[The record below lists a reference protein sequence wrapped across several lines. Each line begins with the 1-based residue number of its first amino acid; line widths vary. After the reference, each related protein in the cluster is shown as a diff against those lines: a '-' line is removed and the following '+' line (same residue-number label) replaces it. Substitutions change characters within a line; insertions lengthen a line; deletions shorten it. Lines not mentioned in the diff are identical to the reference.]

1 MNQARPDAEQPVWR
15 DPLTPTALLERTL
28 RVFPNREAVVH
39 VHANGSE
46 RWTWSRFGEEVG
58 RLAGALERAGVG
70 AGDAVAV
77 LLPNTPIH
85 LVSHFAAPLLLAPLV
100 SINTRL
106 APAEI
111 EYILR
116 HSRSKV
122 LLVDP
127 ELAVPLDGMLG
138 NCPDLEQVVEVADG
152 EVAARPGRANNT
164 NNTNN
169 TNNAGYTG
177 YASFV
182 LDAPVRDLDPRVE
195 DEDQLLSINYTSG
208 TTGRPKGVMY
218 THRGAMM
225 NALGQ
230 IATHSLTREST
241 FLWTLPMFH
250 CNGWCM
256 PWALTGAAA
265 RHICLRGIDPP
276 EIFRL
281 IDEEKVTHFN
291 GAPTVLLML
300 ASDPAAAGRRFD
312 PPIKVCTGGA
322 PPSPNLLEQMEKLGF
337 DITHLYGLTETY
349 GPHVFCETQDEWR
362 DLPPGERAAKMARQ
376 GVPFLHALH
385 LRVVD
390 DEMNDVEPN
399 AEAMGEV
406 VMRGNNVM
414 RGYFEDVDAT
424 TEAFR
429 GGWFHSGDVGVVHPD
444 GYIELRDRS
453 KDIIISGGEN
463 ISTIEVENTL
473 YGHPDI
479 HEVAVVGVPNEKW
492 GEVPKAFVVVVPGR
506 ELTEKRVIDFARDR
520 LAHFKCPK
528 HVEFGELPKT
538 ATGKIQKFKL
548 REKEW
553 AGREKRIHG

>member
-1 MNQARPDAEQPVWR
+1 MSDPEQSGQSGVGGATGEKRDESVWR
-15 DPLTPTALLERTL
+15 EPMTPTALLQRTL
-28 RVFPNREAVVH
+28 RVFPNREAIVH
-39 VHANGSE
+39 GTE
-46 RWTWSRFGEEVG
+46 RWNWARFGEEVG
-58 RLAGALERAGVG
+58 RLAGALERAGIA
-70 AGDAVAV
+70 AGDRVAV

-85 LVSHFAAPLLLAPLV
+85 LAAHFSMPLLNAPLV

-106 APAEI
+106 SPAEI
-111 EYILR
+111 EYILQ
-116 HSRSKV
+116 HSGSKI

-127 ELAVPLDGMLG
+127 ELAPPLDEILP
-138 NCPDLEQVVEVADG
+138 NCPSLEHVIEVADG
-152 EVAARPGRANNT
+152 DVAARPGRPD
-164 NNTNN
+164 
-169 TNNAGYTG
+169 
-177 YASFV
+177 YASFTH
-182 LDAPVRDLDPRVE
+182 DAPVLDLQPRLE
-195 DEDQLLSINYTSG
+195 DEDLLLSVNYTSG

-225 NALGQ
+225 NAMGQ

-265 RHICLRGIDPP
+265 RHVCLRRIDPP

-281 IDEEKVTHFN
+281 IDEENVTHFN

-300 ASDPAAAGRRFD
+300 ASDPAASGRRFD
-312 PPIKVCTGGA
+312 PSIKVCTGGA

-362 DLPPGERAAKMARQ
+362 ELAPAERAAKMARQ

-390 DEMNDVEPN
+390 DEMNDVEAN

-414 RGYFEDVDAT
+414 RGYFEDPEAT
-424 TEAFR
+424 KDAFR

-463 ISTIEVENTL
+463 ISTIEVENVL

-479 HEVAVVGVPNEKW
+479 HEVAVVGIPDDKW
-492 GEVPKAFVVVVPGR
+492 GEVPKAFVVPAPGAELR
-506 ELTEKRVIDFARDR
+506 EDAVIAFARDR
-520 LAHFKCPK
+520 LSHFKCPK
-528 HVEFGELPKT
+528 QVEFGELPKT

-553 AGREKRIHG
+553 AGREKRISG

>member
-1 MNQARPDAEQPVWR
+1 MSDAVKDGTQESKMQELVWR
-15 DPLTPTALLERTL
+15 EPLTPTALLQRTI
-28 RVFPNREAVVH
+28 RVFPDREAVIH
-39 VHANGSE
+39 GTE
-46 RWTWSRFGEEVG
+46 RWTWTRFGEEVG
-58 RLAGALERAGVG
+58 RLAGALERAGIE
-70 AGDAVAV
+70 AGDRVAV
-77 LLPNTPIH
+77 LLHNSPIH
-85 LVSHFAAPLLLAPLV
+85 LAAHFSAPLLLAPLV

-106 APAEI
+106 APPEI
-111 EYILR
+111 EYILQ
-116 HSRSKV
+116 HSGSKI
-122 LLVDP
+122 LLIDP
-127 ELAVPLDGMLG
+127 ELAIPLG
-138 NCPDLEQVVEVADG
+138 NLLETCPDLECVIEVEDG
-152 EVAARPGRANNT
+152 AVQIQSDRVGFTSSYAAFT
-164 NNTNN
+164 K
-169 TNNAGYTG
+169 
-177 YASFV
+177 
-182 LDAPVRDLDPRVE
+182 DAPILDLEPRVE
-195 DEDQLLSINYTSG
+195 DEDAVLSINYTSG
-208 TTGRPKGVMY
+208 TTGRPKGVLY

-225 NALGQ
+225 NAMGQ
-230 IATHSLTREST
+230 IATHSLTRKST

-256 PWALTGAAA
+256 PWAITGAAA

-276 EIFRL
+276 EVIRL
-281 IDEEKVTHFN
+281 IDEEHVTHFN

-300 ASDPAAAGRRFD
+300 ASDPSAADRHFN

-349 GPHVFCETQDEWR
+349 GPHVFCQIQDDWQ
-362 DLPPGERAAKMARQ
+362 DLSAAERAAKMARQ

-390 DEMNDVEPN
+390 EQMKDV
-399 AEAMGEV
+399 AADAQAMGEV

-414 RGYFEDVDAT
+414 RGYFEDADAT
-424 TEAFR
+424 EEAFR

-453 KDIIISGGEN
+453 KDVIISGGEN
-463 ISTIEVENTL
+463 ISTIEVENVL
-473 YGHPDI
+473 YEHPDI
-479 HEVAVVGVPNEKW
+479 FEVAVVGVPDEKW
-492 GEVPKAFVVVVPGR
+492 GEVPKAFVVPVPGSSLR
-506 ELTEKRVIDFARDR
+506 EDAVIAFARDR

>member
-1 MNQARPDAEQPVWR
+1 MNQEHEHADTKRPVWR
-15 DPLTPTALLERTL
+15 DPLTPTALLQRTL
-28 RVFPNREAVVH
+28 RVFPDREAVIH
-39 VHANGSE
+39 VHAQGSE
-46 RWTWSRFGEEVG
+46 RWSWSRFGEEVG

-85 LVSHFAAPLLLAPLV
+85 LVAHFAAPLLLAPLV

-111 EYILR
+111 EYILG
-116 HSRSKV
+116 HSRSKI

-127 ELAVPLDGMLG
+127 ELARPLDGIFE
-138 NCPDLEQVVEVADG
+138 NCPNLEKVIEVADG
-152 EVAARPGRANNT
+152 EVAART
-164 NNTNN
+164 DHTD
-169 TNNAGYTG
+169 YT
-177 YASFV
+177 SFV
-182 LDAPVRDLDPRVE
+182 DGAVVRDLEPRVE

-225 NALGQ
+225 NAMGQ
-230 IATHSLTREST
+230 IATHSLTRDST

-265 RHICLRGIDPP
+265 RHVCLRGIDPP

-300 ASDPAAAGRRFD
+300 ASDPAAAGRHFD
-312 PPIKVCTGGA
+312 PAIKVCTGGA

-349 GPHVFCETQDEWR
+349 GPHVFCQIQDEWR
-362 DLPPGERAAKMARQ
+362 ALPPAERAAKMARQ

-390 DEMNDVEPN
+390 DDMNDVAAN

-414 RGYFEDVDAT
+414 RGYFEDAEAT

-473 YGHPDI
+473 FGHPDI
-479 HEVAVVGVPNEKW
+479 HEVAVIGVPHEKW

-506 ELTEKRVIDFARDR
+506 VLNEKDVIDFARER

-553 AGREKRIHG
+553 DGRENRIHG